1 MRKLVLSILMVAS
14 VGICHAEQSK
24 DSLDELF
31 EVMQAEKMIDVMYQ
45 QFGGMFNDMQRQLGV
60 TAEEAPIFEK
70 YNKKMIT
77 LMRAEM
83 SWAKMAPD
91 LKQIY
96 KQNFS
101 ESEIEG
107 LLAFYQ
113 SPVGKSFV
121 EKMPAISQESMM
133 LGQTMAMNLTP

>member
-1 MRKLVLSILMVAS
+1 
-14 VGICHAEQSK
+14 
-24 DSLDELF
+24 
-31 EVMQAEKMIDVMYQ
+31 
-45 QFGGMFNDMQRQLGV
+45 
-60 TAEEAPIFEK
+60 
-70 YNKKMIT
+70 
-77 LMRAEM
+77 MRAEM

-133 LGQTMAMNLTP
+133 LGQTMAMNLTPQLQELTTELKAEIDEYRANNR